1 MRRLPTLPV
10 IVAGIAAFLDLY
22 STQPL
27 LPLFTRAFGA
37 SPFQAGLTITAPTVA
52 IAIFAPFIGRVAD
65 RLGLRR
71 VIVGSAW
78 TLALATALAATSQTL
93 GQLIFWRFVQ
103 GVATPGIF
111 ASAVAYIHEV
121 WPPARAGRAT
131 AAYMSGTIIGGFTG
145 RVVAGLVAADV
156 NWHAAFV
163 ALAVLTAAA
172 ASLIALRLPEEDRE
186 AVRRRAAESARASRG
201 GPGVTQLLRNRQLA
215 ATCAVGF
222 CVLFTQVAMFTYV
235 TFHVAA
241 PPYSLSTVAIGWLF
255 VVYLVGAIVTPLA
268 GWWIDIYGHRAGIAS
283 AMGIGGAGALLT
295 LAPSLAGIVVGLAL
309 CSTGVFIA
317 QATTS
322 SYIGAVTRS
331 SRALAVGMY
340 STFYYAGGSAGGAV
354 PSVVWRAAGW
364 TGCVVLV
371 VAIQAL
377 GAAIAFTQWS
387 PAATAPAGTMTG
399 ADVGTGG

>member
-1 MRRLPTLPV
+1 M
-10 IVAGIAAFLDLY
+10 AGVAAFLDLY

-27 LPLFTRAFGA
+27 LPLFTRAFAA
-37 SPFQAGLTITAPTVA
+37 SPFQAGLTVTAPTVA

-65 RLGLRR
+65 RFGLRR

-78 TLALATALAATSQTL
+78 TLTLATALAATSQTL
-93 GQLIFWRFVQ
+93 VQLVFWRFVQ
-103 GVATPGIF
+103 GLATPGIF
-111 ASAVAYIHEV
+111 ASTIAYIHEV
-121 WPPARAGRAT
+121 WPPERAGRAT
-131 AAYMSGTIIGGFTG
+131 AAYMSGTIVGGFTG
-145 RVVAGLVAADV
+145 RAVAGLVAADV

-163 ALAVLTAAA
+163 ALALLTGVA
-172 ASLIALRLPEEDRE
+172 ASLIVWQLPEEDRE
-186 AVRRRAAESARASRG
+186 GVRLRAAESARASRG
-201 GPGVTQLLRNRQLA
+201 GPGIAELARNRQLA

-255 VVYLVGAIVTPLA
+255 VVYLVGAIVTPFA
-268 GWWIDIYGHRAGIAS
+268 GWWIDVYGHRAGIAS

-295 LAPSLAGIVVGLAL
+295 LTPSLAGIVVGLTL

-340 STFYYAGGSAGGAV
+340 STFYYAGGSTGGAL

-364 TGCVVLV
+364 TGCVALV
-371 VAIQAL
+371 VAIQAI
-377 GAAIAFTQWS
+377 GVAIAFTQWS
-387 PAATAPAGTMTG
+387 PAVPAPAESITG
-399 ADVGTGG
+399 ADVGAGG